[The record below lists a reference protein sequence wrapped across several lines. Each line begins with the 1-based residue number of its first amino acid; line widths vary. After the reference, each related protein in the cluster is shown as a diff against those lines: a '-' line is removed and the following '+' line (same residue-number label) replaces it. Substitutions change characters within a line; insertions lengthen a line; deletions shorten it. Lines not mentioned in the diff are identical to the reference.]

1 MHSSSFVYS
10 RHVLLQ
16 PNGDDKWTLPDRN
29 KQIYEIDLVLP
40 AGISCSQ
47 CILQVL
53 NTCIKFKL
61 FSNATLCIYII
72 RHGKFLLI
80 DIYLSGLIERQ
91 IAGVRIQMGRVALD
105 VDLRSI
111 LGRVQI

>member
-1 MHSSSFVYS
+1 MYTSSLAYY

-40 AGISCSQ
+40 SGISCSQ

-53 NTCIKFKL
+53 DPCMKFQL
-61 FSNATLCIYII
+61 SSNKILWIYITKQRRFI
-72 RHGKFLLI
+72 LI
-80 DIYLSGLIERQ
+80 NIYLSGLIERQ
-91 IAGVRIQMGRVALD
+91 IAGVLIQMERAALD

-111 LGRVQI
+111 LERVQI

>member
-53 NTCIKFKL
+53 DTCKKFKL
-61 FSNATLCIYII
+61 FTNICIYYI
-72 RHGKFLLI
+72 RNGKFLLI

-91 IAGVRIQMGRVALD
+91 IAGVRIQMERVALD